1 MKVLLVNHL
10 LDAVSGGGTAERTFQ
25 IARFLQRQGVQCTIL
40 TLDIGNTTERQ
51 KELADVRMVAAP
63 CFNQRFFMPRL
74 SSSEIRAL
82 VADADVVHLSG
93 HWTVLNAR
101 VFRACRQLG
110 KPYLFNPAGALR
122 PFGRSLLIK
131 RLYNAWV
138 GRQIAT
144 SAARC
149 IAITQDERA
158 DFLAFGVP
166 DARIRVIPN
175 GIDPEQYVHST
186 RSREAVSADLAA
198 GLNGAPFV
206 LFLGRLN
213 PIKGPDLLLEA
224 FAAVADR
231 FPSHHLVMAGPD
243 GGLLER
249 LRASVSTHRLEGR
262 VHFPGFIGGVKK
274 AEALSCASVLAI
286 PSRREAMS
294 IVVLEAGACGC
305 PVLFT
310 DACGLSD
317 IAQAGAGIM
326 VSVSASALTEGLAQA
341 LSSPEQQQRSAHK
354 LSRIVANE
362 YLWQVQASRYALL
375 CDEILREQA

>member
-1 MKVLLVNHL
+1 MRVLLVNHL
-10 LDAVSGGGTAERTFQ
+10 LDAVKGGGTAERTFQ
-25 IARFLQRQGVQCTIL
+25 IARFLDRGGARCTIL
-40 TLDIGNTTERQ
+40 TLDIGD
-51 KELADVRMVAAP
+51 LADRRKSLVNVRLVAAP
-63 CFNQRFFMPRL
+63 CLIERFFVPLL
-74 SSSEIRAL
+74 SSADLRAL
-82 VADADVVHLSG
+82 VADADIVHLSG

-101 VFRACRQLG
+101 VFRACRQLC

-122 PFGRSLLIK
+122 PFGRSRLIK
-131 RLYNAWV
+131 LAYNALV
-138 GRQIAT
+138 GRRMVT
-144 SAARC
+144 GAAAC
-149 IAITQDERA
+149 IAITPDERA
-158 DFLAFGVP
+158 DFISSGAAASKVRL
-166 DARIRVIPN
+166 IPN
-175 GIDPEQYVHST
+175 GIDPEQYAHPT

-198 GLNGAPFV
+198 GLNGAPFI

-224 FAAVADR
+224 FTAVADR

-249 LRASVSTHRLEGR
+249 LRASVVAHGLEDR

-274 AEALSCASVLAI
+274 AEALSSASLLVI

-317 IAQAGAGIM
+317 IAQADAGIM
-326 VSVSASALTEGLAQA
+326 VSVSASALTEGLGQA
-341 LSSPEQQQRSAHK
+341 LSSYEQQQRSAET

-362 YLWQVQASRYALL
+362 YLWQVQASRYVSL
-375 CDEILREQA
+375 CDEILRGHA

>member
-10 LDAVSGGGTAERTFQ
+10 LDTVAGGGTAERTFQ
-25 IARFLQRQGVQCTIL
+25 IARFLQRQGAQCTIL
-40 TLDIGNTTERQ
+40 TLDIGNTAERQ

-63 CFNQRFFMPRL
+63 CINHRFFMPRL
-74 SSSEIRAL
+74 SSSELRAL

-138 GRQIAT
+138 GGQIVT

-158 DFLAFGVP
+158 DFLAFGIP

-175 GIDPEQYVHST
+175 GIDPEQYDHTT
-186 RSREAVSADLAA
+186 RSRQTASADIAA

-213 PIKGPDLLLEA
+213 HIKGPDLLLEA
-224 FAAVADR
+224 FADVASR
-231 FPSHHLVMAGPD
+231 FPDHHLVMAGPD
-243 GGLLER
+243 GGLLET
-249 LRASVSTHRLEGR
+249 LRANALAHGLQDR
-262 VHFPGFIGGVKK
+262 VHFPGFLSGAKK
-274 AEALSCASVLAI
+274 AEALRSARLLAI

-317 IAQAGAGIM
+317 LARVGAGLM
-326 VSVSASALTEGLAQA
+326 VAVSTQALTDGLTQA
-341 LSSPEQQQRSAHK
+341 LNSPEQQQHNAHV
-354 LSRIVANE
+354 LAHIVADE
-362 YLWQVQASRYALL
+362 YLWQVQAARYASL
-375 CDEILREQA
+375 CSDILSERS

>member
-1 MKVLLVNHL
+1 MRVLLVNHL
-10 LDAVSGGGTAERTFQ
+10 LDAVTGGGTAERTFQ

-40 TLDIGNTTERQ
+40 TLDIGNTADRQ
-51 KELADVRMVAAP
+51 QELADVRMVAAP
-63 CFNQRFFMPRL
+63 CINQRFFIPKL
-74 SSSEIRAL
+74 SSSELQAL

-101 VFRACRQLG
+101 VFLACRKLG

-138 GRQIAT
+138 GSQIAT

-166 DARIRVIPN
+166 DERICVIPN
-175 GIDPEQYVHST
+175 GIDPEQYAHTV
-186 RSREAVSADLAA
+186 RSRDAACADIAS
-198 GLNGAPFV
+198 GLKGAPYV

-213 PIKGPDLLLEA
+213 HIKGPDLLLEA
-224 FAAVADR
+224 FAAIASR
-231 FPSHHLVMAGPD
+231 FPEHHLVMAGPD
-243 GGLLER
+243 GGLLET
-249 LRASVSTHRLEGR
+249 LRARALAHSLQDR
-262 VHFPGFIGGVKK
+262 VHFSGFISGAKK
-274 AEALSCASVLAI
+274 SEALRFASLLAI

-310 DACGLSD
+310 DACGLSE

-326 VSVSASALTEGLAQA
+326 VAVSTDALIAGLAQA
-341 LSSPEQQQRSAHK
+341 LDSPQQQRHSAQVLAH
-354 LSRIVANE
+354 IVADE
-362 YLWQVQASRYALL
+362 YLWQVQAARYASL
-375 CDEILREQA
+375 CNDILSERA